1 MTIRVRRVRNRCA
14 AVLTVIMM
22 LTGSLALAGES
33 AVSLITAGM
42 PANCAEYAENV
53 SKSEG
58 NFNSTSPVVNG
69 VTCYGAFQFCNSGT
83 LQRYYNGSPQQFLNS
98 PQSQVNAWLQYQK
111 SEWNTAR
118 RLGLDSAV
126 GKEICYRGTCAQIS
140 QSSIL
145 KACQFGC
152 GKGGKLYN
160 LVASGLD
167 CSAPKTSDGAGTSV
181 CHYLISGAGYEVS
194 CITGVN
200 DGVNCLI
207 PRG

>member
-1 MTIRVRRVRNRCA
+1 MMTYARKLRSIFTGA
-14 AVLTVIMM
+14 LT
-22 LTGSLALAGES
+22 LTGSIAFAGES
-33 AVSLITAGM
+33 AVSLIAAGM

-83 LQRYYNGSPQQFLNS
+83 FQRYYSGTPQEFLND
-98 PQSQVNAWLQYQK
+98 PRAQVNVWVKYQS
-111 SEWNTAR
+111 SEWNTAQ

-126 GKEICYRGTCAQIS
+126 GKEICYRGTCAQIT

-167 CSAPKTSDGAGTSV
+167 CNAPKTADGAGTSV
-181 CHYLISGAGYEVS
+181 CYYLISGAGYEVS
-194 CITGVN
+194 CITGSN
-200 DGVNCLI
+200 DGINCI
-207 PRG
+207 PNRA